1 MTMMYT
7 VILAI
12 SVIMIGALVG
22 MAFTLSVYLA
32 DKTETQRAE
41 RDWAEAIKKTR
52 ELSNPD
58 AEAVISF

>member
-12 SVIMIGALVG
+12 CVIMIGALVG

-41 RDWAEAIKKTR
+41 REWAEAMNRTNR
-52 ELSNPD
+52 
-58 AEAVISF
+58 